1 MDDSIDFR
9 KLGKSQQSQ
18 TGLAS
23 CSVDLSEE
31 PRRLQCQS
39 LAGAAHPVVPDVCTA
54 WTLFFMLFS
63 HRPVPAFPPAALM
76 EFAGPYP

>member
-1 MDDSIDFR
+1 MDFRRDQEQVDDSIGFG

-54 WTLFFMLFS
+54 
-63 HRPVPAFPPAALM
+63 
-76 EFAGPYP
+76 